1 MIRMLISRGIARI
14 YAIII
19 LVSLTILAGIALYG
33 LLLNSMGGVLLYR
46 DDIYIY
52 PNATISRDNTSWY
65 LRMSILNKGSL
76 PVEIA
81 SITVEGLGCMTREIR
96 ISHGELASISCS
108 IDRVIM
114 PGKLYSVKIIT
125 KKGFIY
131 IFSAYSEA

>member
-1 MIRMLISRGIARI
+1 
-14 YAIII
+14 
-19 LVSLTILAGIALYG
+19 
-33 LLLNSMGGVLLYR
+33 
-46 DDIYIY
+46 
-52 PNATISRDNTSWY
+52 
-65 LRMSILNKGSL
+65 MSILNKGSL